1 MHQSADELRELG
13 ASIVAITPQPA
24 EQNLALVNK
33 HGIGFDILSDPGSAY
48 AAQLGLR
55 FELPDD
61 LKEVY
66 KGLGVNLPVHNGEAS
81 WTLPMP
87 ARLVV
92 SKDGVVRSTDVDPD
106 YTHRPEPQ
114 KTVEDVKAL
123 RGS

>member
-1 MHQSADELRELG
+1 MDELKNLG
-13 ASIVAITPQPA
+13 AGIVAITPQPA
-24 EQNLALVNK
+24 EYSLAIVQK
-33 HGIGFDILSDPGSAY
+33 HGIGFDILSDPGNDY

-66 KGLGVNLPVHNGEAS
+66 KSFGVNLPVHNGEAS
-81 WTLPMP
+81 WTLPVP

-92 SKDGVVRSTDVDPD
+92 AMDGIVRSTDVDPD

-114 KTVEDVKAL
+114 KTVDDVKAL
-123 RGS
+123 RGD